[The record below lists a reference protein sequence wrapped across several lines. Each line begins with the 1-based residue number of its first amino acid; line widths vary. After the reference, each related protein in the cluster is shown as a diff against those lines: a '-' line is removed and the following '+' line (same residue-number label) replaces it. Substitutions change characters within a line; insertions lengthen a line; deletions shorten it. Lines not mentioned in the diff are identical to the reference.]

1 MSKVFPIAPASPKV
15 IGLLAVIIILL
26 SIVLAAL
33 AYTGYSAYHSR
44 VEVHHGQIHIMGD
57 FWARSLPIQSL
68 DLERAEILNL
78 SRQSKYAL
86 RVRTFGTS
94 LPGYSSGWF
103 RLRNGEKALAY
114 LTSQK
119 SVVYLPTSLGYSL
132 LLNVKQPHEFLST
145 LRSQSDR

>member
-44 VEVHHGQIHIMGD
+44 VIHLMGD

-132 LLNVKQPHEFLST
+132 LLNVKQPHEFLSA